1 MKKTTLAISLGLSTL
16 ACVAGASDTVEIKLP
31 FGTIFSEMDETGI
44 AGVLKYQNQQI
55 VLNSAYTPQAVVIWK
70 NSALIS
76 LPTGGNGC
84 PNLYSWITLD
94 AQGLRATDPFGTCS
108 EQVDVVEKSDEDIL
122 VSMGRLNGAGKAGF
136 VFDGES
142 IQETEVGLVSAGVS
156 NPRNAKSWA
165 GKSANAVA
173 VAAEMEP
180 ALLEIIDWQTLELL
194 RSASSISSN
203 AMEPD
208 GQWYAATG
216 CMPHRCN
223 EHRAGVAISTEDGSI
238 LVATWSKE
246 TGGQLFG
253 NPKSPVPNK
262 LRALLSG
269 R

>member
-1 MKKTTLAISLGLSTL
+1 MKKTTLAMSLAFSIL
-16 ACVAGASDTVEIKLP
+16 AGVAGASDLVEVELP
-31 FGTIFSEMDETGI
+31 FGTIISEMDDTGTE
-44 AGVLKYQNQQI
+44 GVLTYRDQRI
-55 VLNSAYTPQAVVIWK
+55 VLSSVYTPQAVVIWK

-94 AQGLRATDPFGTCS
+94 EQGIRATETFGTCS
-108 EQVDVVEKSDEDIL
+108 EQVDVVDKSDEDIL

-142 IQETEVGLVSAGVS
+142 IQETELGLISVGVS

-165 GKSANAVA
+165 GKSANEVA

-194 RSASSISSN
+194 RAASSISSN

-223 EHRAGVAISTEDGSI
+223 EHRAGLAISISDGSI
-238 LVATWSKE
+238 IVATWNKE
-246 TGGQLFG
+246 TGGHLFG